1 MLHDIE
7 FIIGNKDKEIES
19 LRDKNAESVKEY

>member
-19 LRDKNAESVKEY
+19 LRDKNAENVKDY